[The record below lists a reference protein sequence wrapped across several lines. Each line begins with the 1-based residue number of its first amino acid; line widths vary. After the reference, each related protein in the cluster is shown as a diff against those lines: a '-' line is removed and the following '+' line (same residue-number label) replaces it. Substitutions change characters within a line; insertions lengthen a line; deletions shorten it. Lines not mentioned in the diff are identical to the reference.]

1 MPRRARSIETRFS
14 QLDVS
19 ADATTIWSELSAVE
33 LEDRLDSLLALHG
46 ASLARLAGSYVRE
59 AVDRDDLLQEIAVA
73 IWQAL
78 PRFRGECSER
88 TFLFRIAHN
97 RAIAFISRR
106 RLPLQETDDG
116 FDVEDGRLNPEEA
129 MATGQQGQRL
139 LDAIQRLPV
148 GLRQVVTLALEGLSY
163 AEIGDVLG
171 ISETNVGA
179 RLTRARRRLRQ
190 LLLLVAP

>member
-1 MPRRARSIETRFS
+1 
-14 QLDVS
+14 VS
-19 ADATTIWSELSAVE
+19 ADAITIWSELSAVE
-33 LEDRLDSLLALHG
+33 LEHRLDSLLALHG

-106 RLPLQETDDG
+106 HLPLRETDEA
-116 FDVEDGRLNPEEA
+116 FDVEDARPNPEEA

-148 GLRQVVTLALEGLSY
+148 SLRQVVTLALEGLSY

-179 RLTRARRRLRQ
+179 RLTRARQRLRQ
-190 LLLLVAP
+190 LLLLAAP